1 MGMESF
7 AASSDQEKLDQEG
20 GLVSLKEWKR
30 KTVSRS
36 TNSDATT
43 LEPVLKKRKQ
53 KPVLSFDMNE
63 ECASPR
69 EGERVSII
77 TKCPEVD
84 VSFLPDKDKELQNK
98 VLRNKLK
105 QKYLDDQE
113 QTKRQPLLITYSY
126 WDGCGHRKEI
136 EMTKG
141 DTVLEFLDQVCRTI
155 KSEYKELKML
165 RGIDLLYIKEDCIL
179 PHACT
184 FYELI
189 VSKAM
194 GLTGPLFQFDVHD
207 DVRLK
212 TDVRVARDVSHPGK
226 IVTKTWYNRHK
237 HIHPASKWIHY
248 RGEDQ

>member
-63 ECASPR
+63 ECASTR

-105 QKYLDDQE
+105 QKYRRPRTDQE
-113 QTKRQPLLITYSY
+113 TAPINHVFILGWLWSSKR
-126 WDGCGHRKEI
+126 
-136 EMTKG
+136 
-141 DTVLEFLDQVCRTI
+141 
-155 KSEYKELKML
+155 
-165 RGIDLLYIKEDCIL
+165 
-179 PHACT
+179 
-184 FYELI
+184 
-189 VSKAM
+189 
-194 GLTGPLFQFDVHD
+194 
-207 DVRLK
+207 
-212 TDVRVARDVSHPGK
+212 
-226 IVTKTWYNRHK
+226 N
-237 HIHPASKWIHY
+237 
-248 RGEDQ
+248 